1 MKVAFIGLGNMGKP
15 MAVNIAKG
23 GNEVFVFDSNT
34 SLAATVAKDIG
45 VKHLERLSDIAVAE
59 IIVTMLPDGHVV
71 REVALGDNGIASAAK
86 PGTLLIDMSSSQP
99 LITRGTGARLLAK
112 HIVLI
117 DAPVSG
123 GSQRA
128 AAGTL
133 AIMIGSDS
141 PDAVARAKPVLSC
154 MGTSFFEVGKLGS
167 GHAVKALNN
176 VVAASNYAVLAEA
189 LNVGERYGIKPET
202 IVDIINVSTGQSF
215 CSTVVMKQ
223 FVVPQTFNTGFQIG
237 LLAKDAKI
245 AAELSEDLECNVPFI
260 EQTDKLWAEARDEI
274 GPTADMSKAILAWQ
288 QLDAKG
294 VRR

>member
-15 MAVNIAKG
+15 MAANIVKG
-23 GNEVFVFDSNT
+23 GHEVFVFDSNR
-34 SLAATVAKDIG
+34 SLAEAVAKDIG
-45 VKHLERLSDIAVAE
+45 AKHLERLHDIAVAE

-71 REVALGDNGIASAAK
+71 REVALGDGGIASAAK

-99 LITRGTGARLLAK
+99 LITRETGARLLAK

-128 AAGTL
+128 VAGTL
-133 AIMIGSDS
+133 AIMIGSDD

-154 MGTSFFEVGKLGS
+154 MGSSFFEVGKLGS

-176 VVAASNYAVLAEA
+176 AVAASNYSVLAEA

-223 FVVPQTFNTGFQIG
+223 FVMPKTFNTGFQIG
-237 LLAKDAKI
+237 LLAKDVKI
-245 AAELSEDLECNVPFI
+245 AAELSKDLDCDVPFV
-260 EQTDKLWAEARDEI
+260 ELTDRRWAEARDEI
-274 GPTADMSKAILAWQ
+274 GPTADMSKAIVAWQ
-288 QLDAKG
+288 QLDGKG
-294 VRR
+294 VGK